1 MKSLLTLLFLDSYQL
16 TLICI
21 KQVPGDPSTISLVT
35 SLIPEMSESPDFLYS
50 PIFIPENTYHYFTWR
65 KLWIL
70 FQFSLGPRGPIIG
83 KKITISCEFV
93 SLQLKWWYHKFS
105 TTPFHAVSLQK
116 YFMHMRVEIRV
127 LYDYATICLIILK
140 FILCAWFYI
149 LYLILHLQEG
159 YISYC
164 SIFSVLI

>member
-1 MKSLLTLLFLDSYQL
+1 M
-16 TLICI
+16 
-21 KQVPGDPSTISLVT
+21 
-35 SLIPEMSESPDFLYS
+35 
-50 PIFIPENTYHYFTWR
+50 
-65 KLWIL
+65 WIL
-70 FQFSLGPRGPIIG
+70 FQFSLCPRGSIIG

-93 SLQLKWWYHKFS
+93 PLQLKWWYHKFS

-116 YFMHMRVEIRV
+116 YFMYMRVEIRV

-159 YISYC
+159 YISNC
-164 SIFSVLI
+164 SIFSVLISVLISNEISLPHPPLLPPVHFREFQKKLWTPRCITTTSLF

>member
-1 MKSLLTLLFLDSYQL
+1 MDRVYK
-16 TLICI
+16 
-21 KQVPGDPSTISLVT
+21 
-35 SLIPEMSESPDFLYS
+35 
-50 PIFIPENTYHYFTWR
+50 

-83 KKITISCEFV
+83 NKITISCEFV
-93 SLQLKWWYHKFS
+93 SLPLKWWNHKFS

-116 YFMHMRVEIRV
+116 YFMYMRVEIRV

-159 YISYC
+159 YISNC
-164 SIFSVLI
+164 SIFSVLISVLISNEISIFTKLPLPHPPLLPPVHFREFQKKLWTPRFITTTSLF